1 MSTINYPAIFH
12 QANSNEI
19 GYWVEFPDLPGCFTQ
34 GDTLEEAY
42 QYAKEALD
50 LYLHDKTSSTS
61 PSTFKHLQQLF
72 PNEVI
77 MLVEHI

>member
-19 GYWVEFPDLPGCFTQ
+19 GYWVEFPDLPGYFTQ
-34 GDTLEEAY
+34 GDTLEKAY

-50 LYLHDKTSSTS
+50 LYLDD
-61 PSTFKHLQQLF
+61 
-72 PNEVI
+72 
-77 MLVEHI
+77 